1 MKKTFIYILLISFS
15 STLFAKERVNV
26 LDYANVDRYQD
37 ANEALPELP
46 PGEKR
51 VVFMGDSITAAW
63 VKKRPDFFTD
73 NNLVGRGIS
82 GQVTHQMLLRFRG
95 DVIDLNP
102 KVVVI
107 LAGTNDIAH
116 NSGPVTLEAIAANI
130 KSMAELAQKN
140 GIKVILCSVLPAKDY
155 PWRAGKDPLSN
166 IPKLNA
172 LIETYAEENEI
183 PYVDYF
189 SAMDD
194 GQGGM
199 KVPEHTAATDL
210 VHPNIN
216 GYAVMEAILRPI
228 IETALLGED

>member
-1 MKKTFIYILLISFS
+1 MIKSALFIFLIVSLGS
-15 STLFAKERVNV
+15 ALNARERVQV
-26 LDYANVDRYQD
+26 VDYAKIKRYQE
-37 ANEALPELP
+37 ANEALPELR

-51 VVFMGDSITAAW
+51 VVFMGDSITAGW
-63 VKKRPDFFTD
+63 VRKRPEFFSKHPF
-73 NNLVGRGIS
+73 VGRGIS
-82 GQVTHQMLLRFRG
+82 GQVTHQMLLRFRS

-102 KVVVI
+102 QVVVI
-107 LAGTNDIAH
+107 LAGTNDIAQ

-130 KSMAELAQKN
+130 KSMAELAQQN
-140 GIKVILCSVLPAKDY
+140 GIQPILCSVLPAKDY

-172 LIETYAEENEI
+172 LIEAYAKENGI
-183 PYVDYF
+183 LYVDYF

-210 VHPNIN
+210 VHPNAS
-216 GYAVMEAILRPI
+216 GYALMETLIKPVIDA
-228 IETALLGED
+228 ALNRE